1 MTASRSTWLAFGVS
15 GFAALCGLARHALI
29 LHLLGLS
36 SINDRLQV
44 YLAVIYGVSMLN
56 EAVRLG
62 TINLLQREGLPK
74 AMAAVLPLGLLF
86 ALVTTGIFAWQ
97 LRPDS
102 ALLLLAA
109 GVSGWLN
116 MVMIQ
121 MVTHRQRAGA
131 FWPAHLVS
139 LMPNLILLPGIAVVA
154 ALQLADPVPAL
165 AWLHFVLPVVQIAIL
180 LLVRVPETPATTEE
194 TVPGSRLFLAHGS
207 AAIGSMLFQ
216 SSLRSASLLVGPG
229 ALSLVNIGVQIYDS
243 LRFILVDT
251 YIGRKLADWK
261 ESTDLTPL
269 LGLINKLLLPQAVA
283 TGLGLVIA
291 VAWAGQIG
299 ALVVLVC
306 ALGSFGLRL
315 VYFMANA
322 ARIDEG
328 LIWRYGAQ
336 DIAAGLLALTL
347 VNAGGAMG
355 WAIPVGVLVWVWY
368 LAKPLA
374 QTWGLAKRL
383 KEQPA

>member
-74 AMAAVLPLGLLF
+74 AMVAVLPLGLLF
-86 ALVTTGIFAWQ
+86 AVVTTGIFAWQ

-102 ALLLLAA
+102 ALLLVAA

-116 MVMIQ
+116 MMMIQ

-154 ALQLADPVPAL
+154 SLNLTDPVPAL
-165 AWLHFVLPVVQIAIL
+165 AWLHFVLPVVQIGIL
-180 LLVRVPETPATTEE
+180 SFVRVPDTPAPSEDSG
-194 TVPGSRLFLAHGS
+194 PGARLFLAHGS

-216 SSLRSASLLVGPG
+216 SSLRSASLLLGPG

-243 LRFILVDT
+243 LRFIFVDT
-251 YIGRKLADWK
+251 YIGRKLSDWK

-269 LGLINKLLLPQAVA
+269 LSLIQRLMLPQAVA
-283 TGLGLVIA
+283 TVLGLAIGLF
-291 VAWAGQIG
+291 WAGQVG

-336 DIAAGLLALTL
+336 DIAAGLLALAL
-347 VNAGGAMG
+347 VNGGMAAG
-355 WAIPVGVLVWVWY
+355 WAIPIGLLVWVWY

-374 QTWGLAKRL
+374 QTWGLARRL
-383 KEQPA
+383 KEHAA

>member
-15 GFAALCGLARHALI
+15 GFAALCGLARHAFI
-29 LHLLGLS
+29 LYLLGLS

-62 TINLLQREGLPK
+62 TINLLQRQGLGK
-74 AMAAVLPLGLLF
+74 AMGSVLPLGFLF
-86 ALVTTGIFAWQ
+86 AIVTTGIFAWQ

-102 ALLLLAA
+102 ALLLVAA
-109 GVSGWLN
+109 GISGWLN
-116 MVMIQ
+116 MLMIQ

-139 LMPNLILLPGIAVVA
+139 LMPNLILLPGIAAVA
-154 ALQLADPVPAL
+154 ALNLADPVPAL
-165 AWLHFVLPVVQIAIL
+165 AWLHFVLPVVQIAVL
-180 LLVRVPETPATTEE
+180 SLVRVEDPPITAEDSG
-194 TVPGSRLFLAHGS
+194 PGSRLFLAHGS
-207 AAIGSMLFQ
+207 AAVGSMLFQ
-216 SSLRSASLLVGPG
+216 SSLRSASLLLGPG

-251 YIGRKLADWK
+251 YIGRKLAEWK

-269 LGLINKLLLPQAVA
+269 LALIQRLLLPQAVA
-283 TGLGLVIA
+283 TAVGLVIGLL
-291 VAWAGQIG
+291 WAGQVG

-322 ARIDEG
+322 ARIDEA

-336 DIAAGLLALTL
+336 DIAAGVLALAL
-347 VNAGGAMG
+347 VSGGMAAG
-355 WAIPVGVLVWVWY
+355 WAIPVGILVWVWY

-374 QTWGLAKRL
+374 QTWGLANRL
-383 KEQPA
+383 KEHAA